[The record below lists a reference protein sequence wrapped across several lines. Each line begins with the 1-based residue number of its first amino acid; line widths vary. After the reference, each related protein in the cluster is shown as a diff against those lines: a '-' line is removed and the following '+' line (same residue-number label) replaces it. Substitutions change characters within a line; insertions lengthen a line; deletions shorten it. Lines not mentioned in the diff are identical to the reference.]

1 MPKPPSTLQAVRL
14 NHAGL
19 LKADIV
25 KERLALEGAIREIE
39 AEAAR
44 KSRTEM
50 PTALRPKTPP
60 ASTPNVDGSSH
71 QSSQGDGNPGP
82 ADVPE
87 ARLPAV
93 LSDEQSLGRQ
103 SLLEAVRGSL
113 DVVSEVQGFAGIIGT
128 RRKPGRMRAKYVRK
142 RRSIRKL

>member
-60 ASTPNVDGSSH
+60 AST
-71 QSSQGDGNPGP
+71 
-82 ADVPE
+82 
-87 ARLPAV
+87 R
-93 LSDEQSLGRQ
+93 
-103 SLLEAVRGSL
+103 
-113 DVVSEVQGFAGIIGT
+113 
-128 RRKPGRMRAKYVRK
+128 
-142 RRSIRKL
+142 RRSMSSSSVDCLKRGAAPTPCSQQCAPLTRTLLGLFKLFED